1 MISADFGRA
10 DEITDSK
17 VDFPTDGKPTS
28 PTSANTFNSSS
39 IFRSC
44 PGSPFSA
51 ISGAGFRGEAK
62 RIFPRPPRPPLPQ
75 PVFDHFQLNLLKEHQ
90 SPHLGQWFLWYF
102 NIGIF

>member
-39 IFRSC
+39 IFALVLVHR
-44 PGSPFSA
+44 FQQ
-51 ISGAGFRGEAK
+51 FRC
-62 RIFPRPPRPPLPQ
+62 RIPRRGKTDIPRPPRPPFATTS
-75 PVFDHFQLNLLKEHQ
+75 V
-90 SPHLGQWFLWYF
+90 
-102 NIGIF
+102 